1 MSNTNAQEQLP
12 GDNEDDQFY
21 SVNDE
26 ESDAFTSTSTQKEN
40 LMDSAEW
47 PSLLTGLA
55 SPNPSDTSWE
65 MVSPSAHQNQ
75 HRPAHGQ
82 TTTRMPPASVPTLT
96 DEPLIDDTADDAV
109 VINLPPKHHQQES
122 LLARQRSFSAPDFIH
137 LEGTT
142 TMTTQE
148 GDDDG
153 LSDNHHHDDQFPYEH
168 DDSHRTYPPS
178 TTSTSAWGGLSFRDI
193 VMSQMHGLADEVVDN
208 HQQHQQSPL
217 ALSNKPKPRFV
228 VTPVPMRR
236 HESSPNLS
244 SLGSNAAA
252 AATDDSNLILGD
264 SDAMEFYHRKAKG
277 YTGRKN
283 GFKMRPD
290 EAKRLSII
298 MHKKELQRQ
307 TVAS

>member
-1 MSNTNAQEQLP
+1 MASTNEQEQQP
-12 GDNEDDQFY
+12 GDTDDDHFY

-26 ESDAFTSTSTQKEN
+26 ETDTFTSTSTQKEN

-75 HRPAHGQ
+75 HRPHSQKA
-82 TTTRMPPASVPTLT
+82 TRSPPASVPALT
-96 DEPLIDDTADDAV
+96 DEPLIDDTSDDAV
-109 VINLPPKHHQQES
+109 VVHLPPKQHQREF
-122 LLARQRSFSAPDFIH
+122 LLDRQRSFSTPDFIH
-137 LEGTT
+137 LERTASSH
-142 TMTTQE
+142 E
-148 GDDDG
+148 AADDDG
-153 LSDNHHHDDQFPYEH
+153 FSHNHHDHFSNE
-168 DDSHRTYPPS
+168 DDSHRTYPPP
-178 TTSTSAWGGLSFRDI
+178 TATNTWGGVSFRDI
-193 VMSQMHGLADEVVDN
+193 VISQMHGLADEVVVD
-208 HQQHQQSPL
+208 HPQRQQSPL

-228 VTPVPMRR
+228 VTPVPMRQY
-236 HESSPNLS
+236 ESTPNLR
-244 SLGSNAAA
+244 SLGGSTTTAAI
-252 AATDDSNLILGD
+252 DDTNLILGD

-277 YTGRKN
+277 FAGRKN

-307 TVAS
+307 TVAN